1 MLYEKKI
8 DIFCRKGRYGNLMLA
23 VGIPTRTMTTV
34 STIGVFK
41 EWVAEVLELSADSG
55 GQEGKHLEISRVL
68 MKLHK
73 GIEAAD
79 LAIGKLNEDNEEM
92 AVENVDLRMLVQT
105 KNSSMESMQQQINA
119 LNKTVA
125 VLEKKLKEN
134 KTETPIEAAIRAGGK
149 RAEDYIT
156 LTKTKKD
163 VLRNML
169 KSSGRMISGTKDDL
183 INRILEHNIK
193 LD

>member
-1 MLYEKKI
+1 
-8 DIFCRKGRYGNLMLA
+8 
-23 VGIPTRTMTTV
+23 MTTV

-79 LAIGKLNEDNEEM
+79 LAIGKMNEDAEE
-92 AVENVDLRMLVQT
+92 
-105 KNSSMESMQQQINA
+105 KNHIIHLKDQSMKSMQQQINA
-119 LNKTVA
+119 LNRTVK
-125 VLEKKLKEN
+125 VLEKKVKEN

-149 RAEDYIT
+149 KAEDYID

-163 VLRNML
+163 ELRNIL
-169 KSSGRMISGTKDDL
+169 KTNGLRISGTKEDL